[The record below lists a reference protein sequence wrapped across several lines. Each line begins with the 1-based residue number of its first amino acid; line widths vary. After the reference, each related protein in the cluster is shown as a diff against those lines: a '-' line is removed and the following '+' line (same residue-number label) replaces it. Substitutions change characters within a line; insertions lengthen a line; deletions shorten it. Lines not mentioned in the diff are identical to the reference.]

1 MKGMKRHNNRK
12 WKARVESLAAT
23 SLFLV
28 IFTVSG
34 SSSAA
39 TRTWDGG
46 GANFNAS
53 TAANWVDNIAPAE
66 GDAIVLNTTSH
77 KNMTWDLDIAP
88 ASWTQAGYN
97 GTVTV
102 ATVYNPAGFTNLK
115 ITGNC
120 IISNGVWTHAA
131 NSGSEVNRLGATIGG
146 DLVIGPAGAIDV
158 TGRGYGPQ
166 QGPGQ
171 GRRDSRGGSYGGRGG
186 EFYSQPLDCYG
197 CIVTPTNLGSGAQS
211 AGGGAIQISVGGS
224 LRHEGLIASDG
235 AVSGTS
241 GSGDSVWLTCGSLS
255 GAGIIRALPA

>member
-1 MKGMKRHNNRK
+1 M
-12 WKARVESLAAT
+12 
-23 SLFLV
+23 
-28 IFTVSG
+28 
-34 SSSAA
+34 
-39 TRTWDGG
+39 
-46 GANFNAS
+46 
-53 TAANWVDNIAPAE
+53 
-66 GDAIVLNTTSH
+66 
-77 KNMTWDLDIAP
+77 
-88 ASWTQAGYN
+88 
-97 GTVTV
+97 
-102 ATVYNPAGFTNLK
+102 
-115 ITGNC
+115 
-120 IISNGVWTHAA
+120 
-131 NSGSEVNRLGATIGG
+131 
-146 DLVIGPAGAIDV
+146 

>member
-1 MKGMKRHNNRK
+1 MKRHNDRK

-34 SSSAA
+34 SSSGA

-46 GANFNAS
+46 GANSNAS
-53 TAANWVDNIAPAE
+53 TAANWSDDTMPVT
-66 GDAIVLNTTSH
+66 GDAIVLDTTTH
-77 KNMTWDLDIAP
+77 KSMKWDLDISV
-88 ASWTQAGYN
+88 ASWRQVGYT
-97 GTVTV
+97 GTVEV
-102 ATVYNPAGFTNLK
+102 ATVYPGQGAFTNFTIL
-115 ITGNC
+115 GDC
-120 IISNGVWTHAA
+120 IISNGVWTHAN

-146 DLVIGPAGAIDV
+146 DLIIGPAGAINV

-171 GRRDSRGGSYGGRGG
+171 GRDSRGGSYGGRGG

-224 LRHEGLIASDG
+224 LRNEGLIASDG

-241 GSGDSVWLTCGSLS
+241 GSGGSVWLTCGSLS